1 MIKMSKMIKKEVF
14 GLVFLLLCPSLAVA
28 QTVPAGALNA
38 EQAAAYEKMTAEQK
52 EAISR
57 ELFKTG
63 GRLTPEAIEALK
75 EKPEFKGISPE
86 EVAKG
91 KELLKSKEGEQGKE
105 APQGK
110 ELPKGKEGEQGKD
123 VPQGR
128 ELLKGK
134 VGEQGKEALQGKE
147 LLRGEEGEPGKTEA
161 EKKDKAALEPGQ
173 ATSGEPKGRT
183 LFERTRD
190 IGKYQDISL
199 KLQPFGYDF
208 FREASVNI
216 ITQRKDIPVPLKYV
230 VGPDDEVKVTLWGR
244 VNASYKLVVNR
255 DGKIDIPGIGPLAV
269 AGMTFEEMS
278 ASLIKQAEQ
287 MTGTNVDI
295 SMGSLRTIPVFVL
308 GDVRRPGAYTIGAF
322 ATITDALLLSGGPS
336 EIGSMRNI
344 QLRRKDKVV
353 QTYDLYDLLLKG
365 DKSHDVTLQAGDIVF
380 VPVIG
385 AYAGI
390 AGNVKRPAV
399 YELKDNYSLEY
410 LFGLAGGI
418 IPTAYTQQIQVERTV
433 KNEKKI
439 VIDIDDK
446 NLARTKSFM
455 LQDADIVKVF
465 PIVEM
470 DFNAVYLN
478 GNVKRGGKYALTPGM
493 RLGDIFKSEEDF
505 LPDTAFDYALI
516 KRLQPPGMET
526 VLIPFNLGDLVL
538 RGDPASNLLLQR
550 QDNIYIFSKWF
561 FKDKPYFTVKGE
573 VRKGGRFELSE
584 NSRVKDALR
593 TAGDLTKDAYLK
605 KGEIIRVDS
614 SKEFFTLYFD
624 VVGAMAGNPVENILL
639 KDEDQII
646 IHSLYEEKWKEV
658 VSVSGEV
665 KKPGD
670 FVLTEKMRVSDL
682 VFKAGGQTRDTL
694 LDEAELYRTD
704 WKTKQTALLKVNLGR
719 ALDGDP
725 KENIELR
732 DLDRLIVHS
741 LWEKVYK
748 KTVSVEGDVLKPG
761 TYPLAEPMTV
771 RNLVFAAG
779 NILESAS
786 LQEAE
791 ISSRTIGGDNRA
803 AVVHRQ
809 INLGKA
815 LAGDPEHDLPL
826 KPYDRLFIKSI
837 PDWRL
842 EKYATLSGKIKYPGR
857 YVITKGEK
865 LSAVIERAGGYTD
878 DAYLRGAWFTRESVR
893 AMQQKG
899 LSEMAD
905 RLERELLSGGEL
917 STSTSAEE
925 VAAKKAEL
933 EQKKHFVAYLRGLKA
948 TGRMT
953 IKLAHLR
960 LLKGS
965 EYDIELEDGDTLFI
979 PPSNNVVSVAGSVM
993 SQGSFIYSNRMDY
1006 QDYIGLTG
1014 GYAKYADTDNIFVLK
1029 VDGSARKLSSGFFNW
1044 SSARDRWEVA
1054 GFQQEV
1060 RTIEPGDTIVVPE
1073 KVEKIAWLR
1082 EIKDITQILMNSA
1095 VTAGVFKALF

>member
-1 MIKMSKMIKKEVF
+1 MIKRVMLS
-14 GLVFLLLCPSLAVA
+14 LVLLMLIPAFAGA
-28 QTVPAGALNA
+28 QTAPPGALTA
-38 EQAAAYEKMTAEQK
+38 EQSAAYEKLTAEQK

-57 ELFKTG
+57 EMIKSG
-63 GRLTPEAIEALK
+63 GQLTPEAIEALK
-75 EKPEFKGISPE
+75 EKPEFKGVSPE

-91 KELLKSKEGEQGKE
+91 KELLK
-105 APQGK
+105 
-110 ELPKGKEGEQGKD
+110 GKEG
-123 VPQGR
+123 VPGQEAARGR

-134 VGEQGKEALQGKE
+134 EGLPGQDAAKGKE
-147 LLRGEEGEPGKTEA
+147 LLKAKEGEPGKAEA
-161 EKKDKAALEPGQ
+161 AKTDKPVPEPAQPG
-173 ATSGEPKGRT
+173 AGEAKGRT
-183 LFERTRD
+183 LFERAQD

-208 FREASVNI
+208 FREAAVNI
-216 ITQRKDIPVPLKYV
+216 ITDRKDVPVPLKYV

-278 ASLIKQAEQ
+278 AKLIKQAEQ

-322 ATITDALLLSGGPS
+322 ATITDALLISGGPS

-380 VPVIG
+380 VPVVG

-390 AGNVKRPAV
+390 AGNVKRPAI

-410 LFGLAGGI
+410 LFDLAGGI

-446 NLARTKSFM
+446 NLSRTKSFI

-465 PIVEM
+465 PIMET

-493 RLGDIFKSEEDF
+493 RLGDILKNEQDF
-505 LPDTAFDYALI
+505 LPDTYFDYALI

-526 VLIPFNLGDLVL
+526 VLVPFNLGDLVL
-538 RGDPASNLLLQR
+538 RGDPASNLPLQR
-550 QDNIYIFSKWF
+550 QDSIYIFSKWF
-561 FKDKPYFTVKGE
+561 FKDKPYFTVSGE

-593 TAGDLTKDAYLK
+593 TAGDLTKNAYLK
-605 KGEIIRVDS
+605 KGEIIRVDKK
-614 SKEFFTLYFD
+614 KEFFTLYFD
-624 VVGAMAGNPVENILL
+624 VARAMAGDPTENILL
-639 KDEDQII
+639 EDEDQIV
-646 IHSLYEEKWKEV
+646 IHSLYEEKWKETA
-658 VSVSGEV
+658 SVSGEV
-665 KKPGD
+665 KKPGE

-682 VFKAGGQTRDTL
+682 LFKAGGQTRDTL

-704 WKTKQTALLKVNLGR
+704 WKTKKTTLLKVNLGG
-719 ALDGDP
+719 ALAGNLAD
-725 KENIELR
+725 NLELR
-732 DLDRLIVHS
+732 DLDRLVIHS

-748 KTVSVEGDVLKPG
+748 KNVAIEGDVLKPG
-761 TYPLAEPMTV
+761 VYPLAEPMMV

-779 NILESAS
+779 NVLESAS
-786 LQEAE
+786 LEEAE
-791 ISSRTIGGDNRA
+791 ISSRIVDKDNRA
-803 AVVHRQ
+803 MVVHRQ

-815 LAGDPEHDLPL
+815 LAGDPEHNLLL

-837 PDWRL
+837 PNWQA
-842 EKYATLSGKIKYPGR
+842 EKYATFSGKVKYPGR
-857 YVITKGEK
+857 YVISKGEK
-865 LSAVIERAGGYTD
+865 LSTVIERAGGYTD

-899 LSEMAD
+899 LTEMAD
-905 RLERELLSGGEL
+905 RMERELLSGGDI

-933 EQKKHFVAYLRGLKA
+933 EQKKHFVGYLRGLKA

-953 IKLAHLR
+953 IRLAHLR

-965 EYDIELEDGDTLFI
+965 EYDIELEDGDNLFI
-979 PPSNNVVSVAGSVM
+979 PPSNNVVNVTGSVM
-993 SQGSFIYSNRMDY
+993 SQGSYIYSSRMDY
-1006 QDYIGLTG
+1006 QDYIDLTG
-1014 GYAKYADTDNIFVLK
+1014 GYAKYADTDNTFVLK
-1029 VDGSARKLSSGFFNW
+1029 VDGSARKLSRGLFNW
-1044 SSARDRWEVA
+1044 SSSRSRWELA
-1054 GFQQEV
+1054 GFEQEV

>member
-1 MIKMSKMIKKEVF
+1 MIKRVMLS
-14 GLVFLLLCPSLAVA
+14 LVLLMLIPAFAGA
-28 QTVPAGALNA
+28 QTAPPGTLTA
-38 EQAAAYEKMTAEQK
+38 EQSAAYEKLTAEQK

-57 ELFKTG
+57 EMIKSG
-63 GRLTPEAIEALK
+63 GQLTPEAIEALK
-75 EKPEFKGISPE
+75 EKPEFKGVSPE

-91 KELLKSKEGEQGKE
+91 KELLK
-105 APQGK
+105 
-110 ELPKGKEGEQGKD
+110 GKEG
-123 VPQGR
+123 VPGQEAARGR
-128 ELLKGK
+128 ERRR
-134 VGEQGKEALQGKE
+134 GKEGLPGQDAAKGKE
-147 LLRGEEGEPGKTEA
+147 LLKAKEGEPGKAEA
-161 EKKDKAALEPGQ
+161 AKTDKPVPEPAQTG
-173 ATSGEPKGRT
+173 AGEAKGRT
-183 LFERTRD
+183 LFERAQD

-208 FREASVNI
+208 FREAAVNI
-216 ITQRKDIPVPLKYV
+216 ITDRKDVPVPLKYL
-230 VGPDDEVKVTLWGR
+230 VGPDDEVKITLWGR

-278 ASLIKQAEQ
+278 AKLIKQAEQ

-322 ATITDALLLSGGPS
+322 ATMTDALLISGGPS

-380 VPVIG
+380 VPVVG

-390 AGNVKRPAV
+390 AGNVKRPAI

-410 LFGLAGGI
+410 LFDLAGGI

-465 PIVEM
+465 PIMET

-493 RLGDIFKSEEDF
+493 RLGDILKNEQDF
-505 LPDTAFDYALI
+505 LSDTYFDYALI
-516 KRLQPPGMET
+516 KQLPPPGMET
-526 VLIPFNLGDLVL
+526 VLVPFNLGDLVL
-538 RGDPASNLLLQR
+538 RGDPASNLPLQR
-550 QDNIYIFSKWF
+550 QDSIYIFSKWF
-561 FKDKPYFTVKGE
+561 FKDKPYFTVSGE

-593 TAGDLTKDAYLK
+593 TAGDLTKNAYLK
-605 KGEIIRVDS
+605 KGEIIRVDKK
-614 SKEFFTLYFD
+614 KEFFTLYFD
-624 VVGAMAGNPVENILL
+624 VARAMAGDPTENILL
-639 KDEDQII
+639 EDEDQIV
-646 IHSLYEEKWKEV
+646 IHSLYEEKWKETA
-658 VSVSGEV
+658 SVSGEV
-665 KKPGD
+665 KKPGE

-682 VFKAGGQTRDTL
+682 LFKAGGQTRDTL

-704 WKTKQTALLKVNLGR
+704 WKTKKTTLLKVNVGG
-719 ALDGDP
+719 ALAGNLAD
-725 KENIELR
+725 NLELR
-732 DLDRLIVHS
+732 DLDRLVIHS

-748 KTVSVEGDVLKPG
+748 KNVAIEGDVLKPG
-761 TYPLAEPMTV
+761 VYPLAEPMMV

-779 NILESAS
+779 NVLESAS
-786 LQEAE
+786 LEEAE
-791 ISSRTIGGDNRA
+791 ISSRIVDKDNRA
-803 AVVHRQ
+803 MVVHRQ

-815 LAGDPEHDLPL
+815 LAGDPEHNLLL
-826 KPYDRLFIKSI
+826 KPYDRLFIKSF
-837 PDWRL
+837 PNWQV
-842 EKYATLSGKIKYPGR
+842 EKYATFSGKVKYPGR
-857 YVITKGEK
+857 YVISKGEK
-865 LSAVIERAGGYTD
+865 LSTVIERAGGYTD

-899 LSEMAD
+899 LTEMAD
-905 RLERELLSGGEL
+905 RMERELLSGGNI

-933 EQKKHFVAYLRGLKA
+933 EQKKHFVGYLRGLKA

-953 IKLAHLR
+953 IRLAHLR

-965 EYDIELEDGDTLFI
+965 EYDIELEDGDSLFI
-979 PPSNNVVSVAGSVM
+979 PPSNNVVNVTGSVM
-993 SQGSFIYSNRMDY
+993 SQGSYIYSNRMDY
-1006 QDYIGLTG
+1006 QDYIDLTG
-1014 GYAKYADTDNIFVLK
+1014 GYAKYADTDNTFVLK
-1029 VDGSARKLSSGFFNW
+1029 VDGS
-1044 SSARDRWEVA
+1044 
-1054 GFQQEV
+1054 
-1060 RTIEPGDTIVVPE
+1060 
-1073 KVEKIAWLR
+1073 
-1082 EIKDITQILMNSA
+1082 
-1095 VTAGVFKALF
+1095 

>member
-1 MIKMSKMIKKEVF
+1 MIKRVMLS
-14 GLVFLLLCPSLAVA
+14 LVLLMLIPAFAGA
-28 QTVPAGALNA
+28 QTAPPGALTA
-38 EQAAAYEKMTAEQK
+38 EQSAAYEKLTAEQK

-57 ELFKTG
+57 EMIKSG
-63 GRLTPEAIEALK
+63 GQLTPEAIEALK
-75 EKPEFKGISPE
+75 EKPEFKGVSPE

-91 KELLKSKEGEQGKE
+91 
-105 APQGK
+105 
-110 ELPKGKEGEQGKD
+110 
-123 VPQGR
+123 R

-134 VGEQGKEALQGKE
+134 EGLPGQDAAKGKE
-147 LLRGEEGEPGKTEA
+147 LLKAKEGEPGKAEA
-161 EKKDKAALEPGQ
+161 AKTDKPVPEPAQPG
-173 ATSGEPKGRT
+173 AGEAKGRT
-183 LFERTRD
+183 LFERAQD

-208 FREASVNI
+208 FREAAVNI
-216 ITQRKDIPVPLKYV
+216 ITDRKDVPVPLKYV
-230 VGPDDEVKVTLWGR
+230 VGPDDEVKITLWGR

-278 ASLIKQAEQ
+278 AKLIKQAEQ

-322 ATITDALLLSGGPS
+322 ATITDALLISGGPS

-380 VPVIG
+380 VPVVG

-390 AGNVKRPAV
+390 AGNVKRPAI

-410 LFGLAGGI
+410 LFELAGGI

-465 PIVEM
+465 PIMET

-478 GNVKRGGKYALTPGM
+478 GNVKRGGKYALTSGM
-493 RLGDIFKSEEDF
+493 RLGDILKNEQDF
-505 LPDTAFDYALI
+505 LPDTYFDYALI

-526 VLIPFNLGDLVL
+526 VLVPFNLGDLVL
-538 RGDPASNLLLQR
+538 RGDPASNLPLQR
-550 QDNIYIFSKWF
+550 QDSIYIFSKWF
-561 FKDKPYFTVKGE
+561 FKDKPYFTVSGE

-593 TAGDLTKDAYLK
+593 TAGDLTKNAYLK
-605 KGEIIRVDS
+605 KGEIIRVDKK
-614 SKEFFTLYFD
+614 KEFFTLYFD
-624 VVGAMAGNPVENILL
+624 VARAMAGDPAENILL
-639 KDEDQII
+639 EDEDQIV
-646 IHSLYEEKWKEV
+646 IHSLYEEKWKETA
-658 VSVSGEV
+658 SVSGEV
-665 KKPGD
+665 KKPGE

-682 VFKAGGQTRDTL
+682 LFKAGGQTRDTL

-704 WKTKQTALLKVNLGR
+704 WKTKKTTLLKVNLGG
-719 ALDGDP
+719 ALAGNLAD
-725 KENIELR
+725 NLELR
-732 DLDRLIVHS
+732 DLDRLVIHS

-748 KTVSVEGDVLKPG
+748 KNVAIEGDVLKPG
-761 TYPLAEPMTV
+761 VYPMAEPMMV

-779 NILESAS
+779 NVLESAS
-786 LQEAE
+786 LEEAE
-791 ISSRTIGGDNRA
+791 ISSRIVDKDNRA
-803 AVVHRQ
+803 LVVHRQ

-815 LAGDPEHDLPL
+815 LAGDPEHNLLL

-837 PDWRL
+837 PNWQA
-842 EKYATLSGKIKYPGR
+842 EKYATFSGKVKYPGR
-857 YVITKGEK
+857 YVISKGEK
-865 LSAVIERAGGYTD
+865 LSTVIERAGGYTD

-899 LSEMAD
+899 LTEMAD
-905 RLERELLSGGEL
+905 RMERELLSGGDI

-933 EQKKHFVAYLRGLKA
+933 EQKKHFVGYLRGLKA

-953 IKLAHLR
+953 IRLAHLR

-965 EYDIELEDGDTLFI
+965 EYDIELEDGDSLFI
-979 PPSNNVVSVAGSVM
+979 PPSNNVVNVTGSVM
-993 SQGSFIYSNRMDY
+993 SQGSFIYSSRMDY

-1014 GYAKYADTDNIFVLK
+1014 GYAKYADTDNTFVLK
-1029 VDGSARKLSSGFFNW
+1029 VDGSARKLSRGLFNW
-1044 SSARDRWEVA
+1044 SSSRSRWELA
-1054 GFQQEV
+1054 GFEQEV

>member
-1 MIKMSKMIKKEVF
+1 MIKKAILGV
-14 GLVFLLLCPSLAVA
+14 VLLLLIPAW
-28 QTVPAGALNA
+28 AGALTA
-38 EQAAAYEKMTAEQK
+38 EQSAAYEKLTAEQK

-57 ELFKTG
+57 EMVKSG
-63 GRLTPEAIEALK
+63 GQLTPEAIEALK

-91 KELLKSKEGEQGKE
+91 KELLK
-105 APQGK
+105 
-110 ELPKGKEGEQGKD
+110 GKEG
-123 VPQGR
+123 VPETEAAKVK

-134 VGEQGKEALQGKE
+134 
-147 LLRGEEGEPGKTEA
+147 EGVPGKTEPA
-161 EKKDKAALEPGQ
+161 KTDKPAPEPAQ
-173 ATSGEPKGRT
+173 TVAGEPQGRT
-183 LFERTRD
+183 LFERAQD

-208 FREASVNI
+208 FREAAVNI
-216 ITQRKDIPVPLKYV
+216 VTERKDVPVPLKYV
-230 VGPDDEVKVTLWGR
+230 VGPDDEVKITLWGR

-278 ASLIKQAEQ
+278 AKLIKQAEQ

-308 GDVRRPGAYTIGAF
+308 GDIRRPGAYTIGAF
-322 ATITDALLLSGGPS
+322 ATITDALLISGGPS

-380 VPVIG
+380 VPVVG

-390 AGNVKRPAV
+390 AGNVKRPAI

-410 LFGLAGGI
+410 LFELAGGI

-433 KNEKKI
+433 KNEKKV

-446 NLARTKSFM
+446 NLARTRSFI
-455 LQDADIVKVF
+455 LQDSDIVKVF
-465 PIVEM
+465 PIVEK

-493 RLGDIFKSEEDF
+493 RLGDILKDEQDF
-505 LPDTAFDYALI
+505 LPDTYFDYALI

-526 VLIPFNLGDLVL
+526 TLLPFNLGDLVL
-538 RGDPASNLLLQR
+538 RGDPASNLPLQR
-550 QDNIYIFSKWF
+550 QDSIYIFSKWF
-561 FKDKPYFTVKGE
+561 FKDKPYFTVSGE

-605 KGEIIRVDS
+605 KGEIIRVDKK
-614 SKEFFTLYFD
+614 KEFFTLYFD
-624 VVGAMAGNPVENILL
+624 VARAMAGEPAENVLL
-639 KDEDQII
+639 EDEDHII
-646 IHSLYEEKWKEV
+646 IHSLYEEKWKEIA
-658 VSVSGEV
+658 SVSGEV
-665 KKPGD
+665 KKPGE
-670 FVLTEKMRVSDL
+670 FVLTENMRVSDL
-682 VFKAGGQTRDTL
+682 LFKAGGQTRDTL

-704 WKTKQTALLKVNLGR
+704 WRTKEVMLEKFNLGK
-719 ALDGDP
+719 ALAGDP
-725 KENIELR
+725 QHNLKLK
-732 DLDRLIVHS
+732 DLDRLVVHS

-748 KTVSVEGDVLKPG
+748 KNVAIEGEVLKPG
-761 TYPLAEPMTV
+761 TYPMAEQMTV

-779 NILESAS
+779 NVLESAS

-791 ISSRTIGGDNRA
+791 LSSRTVDKNNRTE
-803 AVVHRQ
+803 VVHRQ

-815 LAGDPEHDLPL
+815 LAGDPEHNLPL
-826 KPYDRLFIKSI
+826 KPHDRLFIKSI
-837 PDWRL
+837 PDWHV
-842 EKYATLSGKIKYPGR
+842 EKYAVLSGKIKYPGR
-857 YVITKGEK
+857 YVIAKNER

-878 DAYLRGAWFTRESVR
+878 DAYLRGAVFTRESVR
-893 AMQQKG
+893 ALQQKG

-905 RLERELLSGGEL
+905 RMERELLSGGEI
-917 STSTSAEE
+917 STSISAEE

-933 EQKKHFVAYLRGLKA
+933 EQKKQFVGYLRGLKA

-953 IKLAHLR
+953 IRLAHLR

-979 PPSNNVVSVAGSVM
+979 PPSNNVVNVAGSVM
-993 SQGSFIYSNRMDY
+993 SQGSFIYASRMDY
-1006 QDYIGLTG
+1006 QDYVDLSG

-1029 VDGSARKLSSGFFNW
+1029 VDGSARKLSRGLFNW
-1044 SSARDRWEVA
+1044 SSSRDRWEVA
-1054 GFQQEV
+1054 GFEREV
-1060 RTIEPGDTIVVPE
+1060 RTIEPGDTIIVPE
-1073 KVEKIAWLR
+1073 KVDKIAWLR
-1082 EIKDITQILMNSA
+1082 EIKDITQIIMNTA

>member
-1 MIKMSKMIKKEVF
+1 LCFGILIMIPVF
-14 GLVFLLLCPSLAVA
+14 
-28 QTVPAGALNA
+28 AGAQSAPAAALTA
-38 EQAAAYEKMTAEQK
+38 EQAAVYEKMTVGQK

-57 ELFKTG
+57 ELFKSG
-63 GRLTPEAIEALK
+63 GQLTPEAVEALK

-91 KELLKSKEGEQGKE
+91 RELL
-105 APQGK
+105 
-110 ELPKGKEGEQGKD
+110 KGKEGEQQKETPKGE
-123 VPQGR
+123 G
-128 ELLKGK
+128 LLKT
-134 VGEQGKEALQGKE
+134 GE
-147 LLRGEEGEPGKTEA
+147 
-161 EKKDKAALEPGQ
+161 KDKTALEPKQ
-173 ATSGEPKGRT
+173 VIAEEPQGRT
-183 LFERTRD
+183 LFERAQD

-208 FREASVNI
+208 FREAAVNI
-216 ITQRKDIPVPLKYV
+216 ITERKDVPVPLKYV

-244 VNASYKLVVNR
+244 VNASYTLVVNR
-255 DGKIDIPGIGPLAV
+255 DGKIDIPGVGPLAV

-278 ASLIKQAEQ
+278 AKLIKQAEQ
-287 MTGTNVDI
+287 MTGTSVDI

-322 ATITDALLLSGGPS
+322 ATITDALLISGGPS

-380 VPVIG
+380 VPVVG

-390 AGNVKRPAV
+390 AGNVKRPAI

-410 LFGLAGGI
+410 LFELAGGI

-433 KNEKKI
+433 KNEKKV

-446 NLARTKSFM
+446 NLARTRSFI
-455 LQDADIVKVF
+455 LHDSDIVKVF
-465 PIVEM
+465 PIVEK

-493 RLGDIFKSEEDF
+493 RLGDILKDEQDF
-505 LPDTAFDYALI
+505 LPDTYFDYALI

-526 VLIPFNLGDLVL
+526 TLVPFNLGALIL
-538 RGDPASNLLLQR
+538 RGDSANNLLLQR
-550 QDNIYIFSKWF
+550 QDSIYIFSKWF

-573 VRKGGRFELSE
+573 VRKGGRFELSD

-593 TAGDLTKDAYLK
+593 TAGDLTKDAYMK
-605 KGEIIRVDS
+605 KGEIIRVDKN
-614 SKEFFTLYFD
+614 KEFFTLYFD
-624 VVGAMAGNPVENILL
+624 VARAMAGDPAENILL
-639 KDEDQII
+639 EDEDQLV
-646 IHSLYEEKWKEV
+646 IHSLYEEKWKETA
-658 VSVSGEV
+658 SVSGEV
-665 KKPGD
+665 KKPGE
-670 FVLTEKMRVSDL
+670 FVLTEKMRVNDL
-682 VFKAGGQTRDTL
+682 LFKAGGQTRDTL

-704 WKTKQTALLKVNLGR
+704 WKTKQTTLLKVNLGK
-719 ALDGDP
+719 ALAGEPQD
-725 KENIELR
+725 NIELQ

-748 KTVSVEGDVLKPG
+748 KNVAIEGDVLKPG
-761 TYPLAEPMTV
+761 TYPLAEQMTV

-779 NILESAS
+779 NVLESAS
-786 LQEAE
+786 LEEAE
-791 ISSRTIGGDNRA
+791 ISSRIVEQDNRA
-803 AVVHRQ
+803 RVVHRQ

-815 LAGDPEHDLPL
+815 LAGDPEHNLPL
-826 KPYDRLFIKSI
+826 KPYDRLFIKAIS
-837 PDWRL
+837 DWRV
-842 EKYATLSGKIKYPGR
+842 EKYATLSGKVKYPGR
-857 YVITKGEK
+857 YVISKGER
-865 LSAVIERAGGYTD
+865 LSAVIERAGGYSD
-878 DAYLRGAWFTRESVR
+878 DAYLRGAFFTRESVR

-899 LSEMAD
+899 LTEMAD
-905 RLERELLSGGEL
+905 RMERELLSGGEL

-933 EQKKHFVAYLRGLKA
+933 EQKKYFVGYLRGLKA

-953 IKLAHLR
+953 IRIAHLR

-965 EYDIELEDGDTLFI
+965 EYDIELEEGDTLYI
-979 PPSNNVVSVAGSVM
+979 PPSNNVVNVAGSVM
-993 SQGSFIYSNRMDY
+993 SQGSFIYASRMDY

-1029 VDGSARKLSSGFFNW
+1029 VDGSARKLSRGFFNW
-1044 SSARDRWEVA
+1044 SSSRDRWEVA
-1054 GFQQEV
+1054 GFEREV

-1082 EIKDITQILMNSA
+1082 EIKDITQILVNTA